1 LGKNADSGSSGS
13 ISKSASTNDENAS
26 RVPANSPHS
35 QTDNKN
41 EAPTEGLD
49 RRSRSATV
57 SHQNQ
62 PSIKKN
68 WFPTVSPGVRSNI
81 LFGESDPVMVSK
93 TKGADKDD
101 LLTME
106 DGRDA
111 SASNVADSETEESE
125 SNEESSSENGNGSK
139 KERIG
144 FRDRKIIDYE
154 NRIRAYSTPDKI
166 FRYFATYRST
176 IDSEVYM
183 TPADFLRSLTPG
195 IKQPDGL
202 GLDQFKK
209 FDPTTMKASNLASG
223 TGSAIDEK
231 SIFHHL
237 GCSGLITFSD
247 YIFLLTILSTSKR
260 QFEIA
265 FRMFDLNG
273 DGDVDAEEFAQVQN
287 IIRQTTSVGSRHRDH
302 ANTGSTLKG
311 INSALSNY
319 FFGENLDGKLTIER
333 FLEFQQHLQT
343 EILTLEFNRKPI
355 LQETGEEMENRIW
368 EKDFADL
375 LLTYA
380 DYSPKKRNTVLKRV
394 KKRYHDKAEG
404 IALND
409 YIQIFSLLIHIDD
422 VDKALYF
429 YNLAGASIDPK
440 TLQHVAKVCANVDL
454 SDHVVDVIFTIF
466 DEDGDGALSNK
477 EFVAVMKNKL
487 KRGLEKPKDT
497 GVANLLTAMAKCAKL
512 TPKSSSIAD
521 YAHH

>member
-1 LGKNADSGSSGS
+1 
-13 ISKSASTNDENAS
+13 
-26 RVPANSPHS
+26 
-35 QTDNKN
+35 
-41 EAPTEGLD
+41 
-49 RRSRSATV
+49 
-57 SHQNQ
+57 
-62 PSIKKN
+62 
-68 WFPTVSPGVRSNI
+68 
-81 LFGESDPVMVSK
+81 
-93 TKGADKDD
+93 
-101 LLTME
+101 
-106 DGRDA
+106 
-111 SASNVADSETEESE
+111 
-125 SNEESSSENGNGSK
+125 
-139 KERIG
+139 
-144 FRDRKIIDYE
+144 
-154 NRIRAYSTPDKI
+154 
-166 FRYFATYRST
+166 
-176 IDSEVYM
+176 M

-195 IKQPDGL
+195 IKQPEGL

-209 FDPTTMKASNLASG
+209 FDPATMKASNLGSG
-223 TGSAIDEK
+223 TSAVDEN

-237 GCSGLITFSD
+237 GCKGLITFSD

-302 ANTGSTLKG
+302 ANAGSTLKG
-311 INSALSNY
+311 MNSALSNY

-333 FLEFQQHLQT
+333 FLEFQQHLQV

-355 LQETGEEMENRIW
+355 LEDTGEEGNHRIW

-380 DYSPKKRNTVLKRV
+380 DYSPKKRSAVLKRV
-394 KKRYHDKAEG
+394 KKRYHDRSQG

-409 YIQIFSLLIHIDD
+409 YIQIFALLIHIDD

-454 SDHVVDVIFTIF
+454 SEHVVDVIFTIF

-497 GVANLLTAMAKCAKL
+497 GVANLLSAMAKCAKL
-512 TPKSSSIAD
+512 TPKSTSMAAAD
-521 YAHH
+521 SAHH